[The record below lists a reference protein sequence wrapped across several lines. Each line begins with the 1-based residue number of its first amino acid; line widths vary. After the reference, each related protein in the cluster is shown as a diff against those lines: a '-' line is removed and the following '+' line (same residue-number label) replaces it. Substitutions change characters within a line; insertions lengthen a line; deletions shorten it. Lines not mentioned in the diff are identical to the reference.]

1 MTKCSQEKRE
11 LNNKYLEDLT
21 YLNPETEEYRKLQ
34 SEFTAQIKELKDKL
48 NEKDLQIID
57 LTSQLNT
64 VSEAS
69 EQVKDK
75 YQELVKKDEEFHK
88 IQLETAVKRIVEENK
103 VEIEKL
109 HLTIKEREIEIS
121 GLRREI
127 KTMKVEEELMEQNL
141 EEIKKIAA
149 AKEWSS
155 LNEIQALKLNN
166 LALVAAEE
174 AHQKSLA
181 EQLELYRAEIKNLQ
195 LVLLE
200 RSTLSQ
206 GLDQI
211 KDEVESVQQRLE
223 NICRNQKEFFEREK
237 SLRTEIPERQKSVKK
252 LTEGRSSPE
261 FQTRPSVN
269 GERKSSNNKKSNL
282 AAEHRALAFKNSELE
297 KRRDN
302 EIAQHKM
309 DLDELRAFWD
319 RCLECIAP
327 LYRAVEELHGG
338 VKNTSKKVDH
348 LQKVVLPE
356 KKIIDSVHSQV
367 DILMNLVDEYHNIKE
382 ELCLKLVHELEIQK
396 YENKILSLDQE
407 LELTR
412 NDLANY
418 VQSTEALRNMIN
430 GPVHPNNHG
439 DPEIISLRF
448 EIKRLEEQN
457 AMLHENS
464 RKLEDIYEGQIN
476 NITRLLK
483 TKNDFDLKLD
493 AKIEDLVGTLND
505 TKEAL
510 IDEGSERTSL
520 TQEVIRLKEQLRY
533 GENMCRELK
542 SIILNSSQKVKAKHL
557 ESRLQELANEETFLL
572 RNQLEILEQKNFK
585 IQKVLA
591 LINFPPYLF

>member
-1 MTKCSQEKRE
+1 LTKCSQEKRE
-11 LNNKYLEDLT
+11 LSNKYLEDLT
-21 YLNPETEEYRKLQ
+21 FLNPETEEFKKLQ

-48 NEKDLQIID
+48 AEKDLQIID
-57 LTSQLNT
+57 LSSQLNT
-64 VSEAS
+64 VAEAS

-88 IQLETAVKRIVEENK
+88 IQLEAAVKRIVEENK

-109 HLTIKEREIEIS
+109 LLTIKERDIEIS

-166 LALVAAEE
+166 LALVEAEE
-174 AHQKSLA
+174 AHQESLA

-237 SLRTEIPERQKSVKK
+237 SMISESPERQRSIKK
-252 LTEGRSSPE
+252 FPSDGRSSPE
-261 FQTRPSVN
+261 FQTRPSVKEEKK
-269 GERKSSNNKKSNL
+269 GSNNKKSNL

-302 EIAQHKM
+302 EIAQHKA
-309 DLDELRAFWD
+309 DLDELRTFWD
-319 RCLECIAP
+319 RCLECVAP

-338 VKNTSKKVDH
+338 VKTTSKKVDH

-356 KKIIDSVHSQV
+356 KKVIDSVHSQV

-418 VQSTEALRNMIN
+418 IQSTEALRNMIN

-439 DPEIISLRF
+439 DPEIISLKF

-493 AKIEDLVGTLND
+493 AKIEDLVGTLNE

-510 IDEGSERTSL
+510 LDEGSERTSL

-557 ESRLQELANEETFLL
+557 ESRLQELASEETFLL
-572 RNQLEILEQKNFK
+572 RNQLEILEQKTFK
-585 IQKVLA
+585 MQKV
-591 LINFPPYLF
+591 P